1 MSGRDLTTRPQC
13 TIHARGQICHFLCFP
28 EPKREVRKSVMGHKS
43 DCVATPY
50 HPRGGETG
58 GYNKEESLVLD
69 LHSKLSRKLTCL
81 FQAN

>member
-58 GYNKEESLVLD
+58 RLQQGGKFST
-69 LHSKLSRKLTCL
+69 RLT
-81 FQAN
+81 FQTF